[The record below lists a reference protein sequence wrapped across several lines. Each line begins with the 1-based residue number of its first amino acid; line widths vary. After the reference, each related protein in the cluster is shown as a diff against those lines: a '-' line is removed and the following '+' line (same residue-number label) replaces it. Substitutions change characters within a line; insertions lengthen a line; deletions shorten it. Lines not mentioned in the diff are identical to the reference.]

1 MSTEEKI
8 KKTEKKRLSRRKI
21 ILLIVAGVVAL
32 MTAAEFV
39 RSNYYI
45 ETDNIVYKSENVPE
59 GFDGAKIVQVSDY
72 HNHGGSYDDRL
83 IEKITEQR
91 PDYIFL
97 TGDIADSIQTDIDD
111 AKSFLKKVS
120 KITDCYLVWGNHDY
134 DISDE
139 QREEMAQC
147 CEENGI
153 IVLENEFTVIER
165 GVDKMLLVG
174 TVSGMDSGFVGEML
188 EDYPEEKLFT
198 VWLHHYPEDFYEIA
212 ETSEAAG
219 SRADLIFA
227 GHAHGGL
234 IRLPYILDG
243 LYAPGQGF
251 FPEYTSGVYQY
262 GSTRMIVSRG
272 VGNSG
277 YTKRFLDPFHLVVCT
292 LESQSED

>member
-165 GVDKMLLVG
+165 GGDKMLLVG

-219 SRADLIFA
+219 SRADLMT
-227 GHAHGGL
+227 AHGKQINL
-234 IRLPYILDG
+234 
-243 LYAPGQGF
+243 
-251 FPEYTSGVYQY
+251 
-262 GSTRMIVSRG
+262 
-272 VGNSG
+272 
-277 YTKRFLDPFHLVVCT
+277 
-292 LESQSED
+292 

>member
-8 KKTEKKRLSRRKI
+8 KKTEKKRLSRRKKIFLI
-21 ILLIVAGVVAL
+21 IAGIIVF
-32 MTAAEFV
+32 MTAAELV

-45 ETDNIVYKSENVPE
+45 QTENIVYKSENVPK

-72 HNHGGSYDDRL
+72 HNHGGSYDGRL
-83 IEKITEQR
+83 IERIREQQ

-97 TGDIADSIQTDIDD
+97 TGDIADALRTDIDS
-111 AKSFLKKVS
+111 AESFLEKVS
-120 KITDCYLVWGNHDY
+120 KIADCYLVWGNHDY
-134 DISDE
+134 NITDG

-153 IVLENEFTVIER
+153 TVLENEFTVIER
-165 GVDKMLLVG
+165 GGDKMLLVG
-174 TVSGMDSGFVGEML
+174 TVSGMDSGFVGDML

-198 VWLHHYPEDFYEIA
+198 VWLHHYPEDFYDIA

-219 SRADLIFA
+219 SRADLLFT

-234 IRLPYILDG
+234 IRLPYILNG
-243 LYAPGQGF
+243 LYALGQGF
-251 FPEYTSGVYQY
+251 FPEYTSGVYEH

-292 LESQSED
+292 LESESEA